1 MRNSTIKLSCGRY
14 LKTARLEK
22 GIDLEIISKETK
34 IGLDTLESIENDD
47 HTRLP
52 SEVYVKGF
60 IRAYA
65 QAIGADA
72 NEAIE
77 RYVSRIRIREHST
90 SNTSA
95 YIESTQSFWLR
106 FMGIM
111 FLFLGLMA
119 ISILCL
125 ESFFI

>member
-1 MRNSTIKLSCGRY
+1 MTNTKLKLSCGRY

-22 GIDLEIISKETK
+22 GIDLETISNETK
-34 IGLDTLESIENDD
+34 IGLDKLDSIENDD

-65 QAIGADA
+65 QAIGVDA
-72 NEAIE
+72 EDAIE

-90 SNTSA
+90 SNTNA
-95 YIESTQSFWLR
+95 IIESTKPFWLR
-106 FMGIM
+106 LMGVM
-111 FLFLGLMA
+111 FLLLGLMVM
-119 ISILCL
+119 SILYL
-125 ESFFI
+125 ESAY

>member
-1 MRNSTIKLSCGRY
+1 MINTTIKLSCGRY

-34 IGLDTLESIENDD
+34 IGLDKLDSIENDD

-65 QAIGADA
+65 QAIGVDAD
-72 NEAIE
+72 EAIE
-77 RYVSRIRIREHST
+77 RYVSRNRIGKQGM

-95 YIESTQSFWLR
+95 NIESTQPFWLR
-106 FMGIM
+106 FMGI
-111 FLFLGLMA
+111 LFLLMGLMVM
-119 ISILCL
+119 SILVL
-125 ESFFI
+125 GSPY

>member
-1 MRNSTIKLSCGRY
+1 MKLSCGRY

-22 GIDLEIISKETK
+22 GIDLETISKETK
-34 IGLDTLESIENDD
+34 IGLDKLGSIENDD

-65 QAIGADA
+65 QAIGVDAD
-72 NEAIE
+72 EAID
-77 RYVSRIRIREHST
+77 RYVSRIRILGHST
-90 SNTSA
+90 NNTSA
-95 YIESTQSFWLR
+95 TIESTKSFWLR

-111 FLFLGLMA
+111 FLLLGLMV
-119 ISILCL
+119 ISISYL
-125 ESFFI
+125 EFSY

>member
-1 MRNSTIKLSCGRY
+1 MTNTKLKLSCGRY

-22 GIDLEIISKETK
+22 GIDLDTISNETK
-34 IGLDTLESIENDD
+34 IGLDKLDSIENDD

-65 QAIGADA
+65 QAIGVDA
-72 NEAIE
+72 EDAIE

-90 SNTSA
+90 SNTNA
-95 YIESTQSFWLR
+95 IIESTKPFWLR
-106 FMGIM
+106 LMGVM
-111 FLFLGLMA
+111 FLLLGLMVM
-119 ISILCL
+119 SILYL
-125 ESFFI
+125 ESAY

>member
-1 MRNSTIKLSCGRY
+1 MIDTTMKLSCGRY

-22 GIDLEIISKETK
+22 GIDLEAISKETK
-34 IGLDTLESIENDD
+34 IGLDKLESIENDD

-65 QAIGADA
+65 QAIGVDAD
-72 NEAIE
+72 EAIE

-95 YIESTQSFWLR
+95 KIESTKPFWLR

-111 FLFLGLMA
+111 VLLLGLMVM
-119 ISILCL
+119 SILYL
-125 ESFFI
+125 MAS

>member
-1 MRNSTIKLSCGRY
+1 MINTTIKLSCGRY

-34 IGLDTLESIENDD
+34 IGLDKLDSIENDD

-72 NEAIE
+72 DEAIE
-77 RYVSRIRIREHST
+77 RYVSRIRIREH
-90 SNTSA
+90 NTSA
-95 YIESTQSFWLR
+95 NIESTKSFWFR
-106 FMGIM
+106 FMGIL
-111 FLFLGLMA
+111 FLFLGLMV
-119 ISILCL
+119 ISILTL
-125 ESFFI
+125 EFSY